1 MAADSARDADLSWR
15 GFTVLRFRNDE
26 VSDAMHG
33 VMLEVLA
40 ALGAIEK
47 PEWNGEA

>member
-1 MAADSARDADLSWR
+1 MQWHASSASARPSAKR
-15 GFTVLRFRNDE
+15 CYDE
-26 VSDAMHG
+26 VSDAMDG